1 MARRSK
7 KGASKSAAIRNYK
20 KDHANAKPKEIA
32 ESLNKAG
39 YKITPQYVST
49 ILSNAR
55 KSTGGRRGRRVR
67 SVAVSSVPSMD
78 HLMAAKKLVSE
89 VGSIQAA
96 QQAIVQ
102 YSRLMA

>member
-7 KGASKSAAIRNYK
+7 KGSSKSAAIRDYK
-20 KDHANAKPKEIA
+20 AEHPNAKPKEIA

-39 YKITPQYVST
+39 HKITPQYVST

-55 KSTGGRRGRRVR
+55 NRPNGNRRRR
-67 SVAVSSVPSMD
+67 AVNVTSSSLD
-78 HLMAAKKLVSE
+78 HLMAVKKLVNE
-89 VGSIQAA
+89 VGSVQAA
-96 QQAIVQ
+96 QVAISQ

>member
-7 KGASKSAAIRNYK
+7 KGASKSAAIRKYK
-20 KDHANAKPKEIA
+20 TEHPNAKPKEVA

-55 KSTGGRRGRRVR
+55 KSTGGRRRRR
-67 SVAVSSVPSMD
+67 AVSVSAVPSMD

-89 VGSIQAA
+89 VGSVQAA